1 MHAKTFITKESCR
14 PMGKG
19 RNWPVNSVFTGSR
32 SETPKR
38 RKIRLWEKP
47 IRISAIRW
55 TFLAVNLIFVCLIA
69 HTVFLTVQR
78 FQSIYRNHGSYS
90 PDYVS
95 AFSTNSTAI
104 NKTEPKNLE
113 DYNLIWGR
121 NLFGTIENR
130 AYTGREIR
138 SVSTSPVPKDFSL
151 RLIGT
156 VVNKIPGVSIAVIVD
171 KSNLSQGLY
180 HEGDKTAGFKIKK
193 IMRNG
198 VIIAAESEDL
208 QLAMESSGSDLI
220 AATSKPNPS
229 HLQEVVKQ
237 GHKTTVD
244 DYRLRIK
251 EVQTRLANFDKV
263 MQQTRLYPILGGNN
277 TAGVLIQ
284 GIAFN
289 NPLAELGLRNG
300 DIINGL
306 NGETFTDAWQ
316 VQEFLQK
323 LKEGGDFSIQ
333 IVRRNTPREVHLNIS

>member
-1 MHAKTFITKESCR
+1 
-14 PMGKG
+14 MGKTYS
-19 RNWPVNSVFTGSR
+19 NFCHPVDLPRSQLDFCMSNCSHGFSDSPKVSQYLPKPGILLSR
-32 SETPKR
+32 
-38 RKIRLWEKP
+38 LC
-47 IRISAIRW
+47 
-55 TFLAVNLIFVCLIA
+55 VCFFD
-69 HTVFLTVQR
+69 HF
-78 FQSIYRNHGSYS
+78 
-90 PDYVS
+90 
-95 AFSTNSTAI
+95 TAI

-180 HEGDKTAGFKIKK
+180 HEGDKTAGLKIKK

-220 AATSKPNPS
+220 AATSKPNQS

-251 EVQTRLANFDKV
+251 EVQTRLANFEQGYATDTTLPYFGW
-263 MQQTRLYPILGGNN
+263 QQHCRSINPRYC
-277 TAGVLIQ
+277 IQ
-284 GIAFN
+284 QSLSRIGFAK
-289 NPLAELGLRNG
+289 R
-300 DIINGL
+300 
-306 NGETFTDAWQ
+306 
-316 VQEFLQK
+316 
-323 LKEGGDFSIQ
+323 
-333 IVRRNTPREVHLNIS
+333 